1 MDLLHLSH
9 WEIILRLAVSV
20 VAGGLIGYERE
31 SKGRAA
37 GFRTHILVAVGAC
50 VLALIQEHTTNRA
63 ILMAEIGGV
72 AKDVLSADNTRLIA
86 QVVSGIGFLGAGT
99 IIVNKG
105 AVHGLTTAA
114 SIWTAASLGIAL
126 GMGFYDIA
134 VAGLVITLLTLL
146 AIKRLFRFPHMKFL
160 HVETEDET
168 QIYALDE
175 LFEKH
180 GIPVKKAVDTL
191 VLYDDVLRHRREYKL
206 DLRRVTDPVR
216 LMKDIQ
222 NLGTYRLLQ
231 LTGVNDEIE

>member
-9 WEIILRLAVSV
+9 WEIILRMAASV
-20 VAGGLIGYERE
+20 LAGGLIGYERE

-50 VLALIQEHTTNRA
+50 VLALIQEHTTNRV
-63 ILMAEIGGV
+63 ILMAEIGNV

-114 SIWTAASLGIAL
+114 SIWTAAALGIGL

-146 AIKRLFRFPHMKFL
+146 AIKRVFRFPHMKIL
-160 HVETEDET
+160 NVETDDERL
-168 QIYALDE
+168 IHALDQF
-175 LFEKH
+175 FEREK
-180 GIPVKKAVDTL
+180 IPVKKSVDTL
-191 VLYDDVLRHRREYKL
+191 TVVEEELRHRRVYKL
-206 DLRRVTDPVR
+206 DLRRVHDPVQ
-216 LMKDIQ
+216 LMKNIQ
-222 NLGTYRLLQ
+222 TVGSFRVLQ
-231 LTGVNDEIE
+231 LTGVSDEIE